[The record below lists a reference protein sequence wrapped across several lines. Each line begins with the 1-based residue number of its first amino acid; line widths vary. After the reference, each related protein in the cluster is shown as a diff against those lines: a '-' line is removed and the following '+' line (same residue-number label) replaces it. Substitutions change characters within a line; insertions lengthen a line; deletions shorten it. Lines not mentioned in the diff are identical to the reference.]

1 MKTEYSKSDA
11 RNAKSPVTA
20 ARITKH
26 ALALSRTAQARVADN
41 IKRGESCGAWAAA
54 MTIRRYRE
62 IAQVAVD
69 RADKLLEQVISKDRR
84 GRDWNDAAKAAKTA
98 CDEIVVIET
107 RAVHAARQS

>member
-26 ALALSRTAQARVADN
+26 ALALSRTAQARVSDN

-54 MTIRRYRE
+54 MAIRRYRE

-69 RADKLLEQVISKDRR
+69 RADVLASQVVSECR
-84 GRDWNDAAKAAKTA
+84 GRDWNDAAKAAKAA
-98 CDEIVVIET
+98 CDEIIAIET
-107 RAVHAARQS
+107 QACAKAAVK